1 MCQIWFTISKWKLP
15 KPMTISQKAVPFLNF
30 LSPISV
36 SPCSCKKMSTRLT
49 KSQHLLRCPAWLVLD
64 VLFLMQEN
72 TFSKKISKSII
83 LGIKPYSSDCM
94 YLQYLLKHSFSKVIA
109 LPIAVKPEENWSF
122 NTVHGETT
130 YESHTDDIRVH
141 TSDIRMAYEYIRV
154 RKRLVFSP
162 SILVLFLIMEIV
174 KKIWSSTGN

>member
-1 MCQIWFTISKWKLP
+1 MCQIWFTISRWKLP
-15 KPMTISQKAVPFLNF
+15 KPMTISQKAVPFL
-30 LSPISV
+30 
-36 SPCSCKKMSTRLT
+36 
-49 KSQHLLRCPAWLVLD
+49 KSQHLLRCPAWLFLD

-109 LPIAVKPEENWSF
+109 LPIAVKPEENWAF

-141 TSDIRMAYEYIRV
+141 TSDMRMAYEYIPV
-154 RKRLVFSP
+154 
-162 SILVLFLIMEIV
+162 
-174 KKIWSSTGN
+174 TNA